1 MFDSDKMD
9 SVIGLK
15 RLLLKLHLVY
25 NLMVILIAKAD
36 VNEVKRQFSI
46 SHTFCS
52 ISLKVKRRH
61 IYRVL
66 NMRFNSNQPIRLLL
80 MYSTLHIHSL
90 N

>member
-36 VNEVKRQFSI
+36 VNEVKKAI
-46 SHTFCS
+46 
-52 ISLKVKRRH
+52 
-61 IYRVL
+61 L
-66 NMRFNSNQPIRLLL
+66 N
-80 MYSTLHIHSL
+80 
-90 N
+90 